1 MSLFCRCRRGAEELW
16 FGVVVVLISLY
27 CCRCGIYNTLLSLSF
42 CGRGAEELSVGVIVV
57 LMSLYCCRCGIYV
70 ALLTLWCWYSC
81 YVGVVVVIVLLY
93 CCRRSAGVAVLL
105 VLSQSKDLFIFH
117 WVGCIPVFCC
127 VLMWRGFWTFFLFLN
142 FSCFFVLFC
151 YFVWLVVHYIVHSL
165 NTLSQLWNKLTQRYY
180 MS

>member
-27 CCRCGIYNTLLSLSF
+27 CCRDIYDTLLSLSF
-42 CGRGAEELSVGVIVV
+42 CGRGAEELSLGVIVV

-127 VLMWRGFWTFFLFLN
+127 VLMWRGSLSLSKFFLVL
-142 FSCFFVLFC
+142 LFC
-151 YFVWLVVHYIVHSL
+151 MACCSLHSPLVKYTVPIMKQT
-165 NTLSQLWNKLTQRYY
+165 NTTLLYVLIQHFN
-180 MS
+180 